1 MQYDA
6 IDYFMQ
12 ITLLSVNITQLNT
25 YLCKLKLFL
34 DAVTNQ
40 RKHLPRP
47 QLAQKFEFSDTTEPQ
62 LKQYINTGPP
72 YEKSAPTRG
81 NWSQAT

>member
-1 MQYDA
+1 M
-6 IDYFMQ
+6 
-12 ITLLSVNITQLNT
+12 SVNITQLNT
-25 YLCKLKLFL
+25 YLCKLKFLL

-62 LKQYINTGPP
+62 LKGQLKQYISTGPP
-72 YEKSAPTRG
+72 YEKSAPT
-81 NWSQAT
+81 QAELET